1 MPEFGGLQIEVR
13 CVRCGRL
20 PTADITLYEMQNH
33 LHICNICR
41 LEAERKGKQIAWV
54 KDTQVEPSPPASLTM
69 PTDSLRTRLLT
80 STLPPDSV
88 FAMFELPLDTP
99 IPQIREATKQQMSL
113 WMRKPDSAEKKAMIT
128 RLREWMEK
136 IQNEQSFEAYRESL
150 RTLTRKEG
158 SALSVGGR
166 SVLTAQEFLEACEKS
181 QEGWADGERYLRTG
195 QLRQWILFQLE
206 DRDLAT
212 EARRYQ
218 TQTGISDFRALNEML
233 YCLMPERSFR
243 LYQYERWQAL
253 DTVPSATTPEELAA
267 LCDIHWNIAEYHL
280 YNGSLVFWL
289 ERSLGL
295 QGLKAYYDTVLAGY
309 TTQGQDRGVGLELLL
324 ERAVPGLKKPK
335 LVMTFD
341 GNEGSYTLNA
351 WDREI
356 EHKPITVT
364 VTNVTRG
371 FTSVDIGLQPGPGGA
386 EPEWITMYP
395 ITLRGR
401 PGVGMPGRTTL
412 TLTKLEQLKRGR
424 TYRRTLNISVRGERG
439 QFAEEKFSIILRSM
453 WFFEG
458 LRGKL
463 WMWGLRGGIPGLAWN
478 FVAGALLALLP
489 FLVIPALVPLAF
501 FNWYNQLG
509 SQISFNVVLEAI
521 ATGLVDVLHFTDLLP
536 GYAFTFPVIAGA
548 ILGFVGFWV
557 GIGKGHTDY
566 PVQRNASGFRK
577 GAFWLSVLFG
587 VVLLYRDSRYSVID
601 ATLQSTR
608 NHGDSYYSNYLILN
622 AIQYG
627 SGALIGGLLI
637 FFIACVLASNHY
649 RLEKYLR
656 TRYQTLLNPPGRL

>member
-33 LHICNICR
+33 LYICNICR
-41 LEAERKGKQIAWV
+41 LEAERKGKHIAWV
-54 KDTQVEPSPPASLTM
+54 KGTQVESSPLASLAM
-69 PTDSLRTRLLT
+69 PTDSLRTRPLT
-80 STLPPDSV
+80 SNLPPDSV
-88 FAMFELPLDTP
+88 FAMFELPLDTS
-99 IPQIREATKQQMSL
+99 IPQIRETTRQQMSL
-113 WMRKPDSAEKKAMIT
+113 WMRKPDSAEKKAMIN

-136 IQNEQSFEAYRESL
+136 IQDEQSFEAYRESL

-206 DRDLAT
+206 DRDLAA

-218 TQTGISDFRALNEML
+218 TQTGVSDFRALNEML
-233 YCLMPERSFR
+233 YCFVPERPFR
-243 LYQYERWQAL
+243 LYQHERWQAL
-253 DTVPSATTPEELAA
+253 DTVPSATTPGELAT
-267 LCDIHWNIAEYHL
+267 LCDTHWSIAENHL
-280 YNGSLVFWL
+280 YNGTLVFWL
-289 ERSLGL
+289 ERSRGI
-295 QGLKAYYDTVLAGY
+295 QGLKAYYDTALAGY
-309 TTQGQDRGVGLELLL
+309 ATQEQDRGVGLELLL

-335 LVMTFD
+335 LVVAFD
-341 GNEGSYTLNA
+341 GNEGSYTLNT

-371 FTSVDIGLQPGPGGA
+371 FTSVDIALQPGPGGA

-395 ITLRGR
+395 TTLRGR
-401 PGVGMPGRTTL
+401 PGAGLPGRTAIA
-412 TLTKLEQLKRGR
+412 LTKLEQLKRGR
-424 TYRRTLNISVRGERG
+424 TYRRTLSMRVRGEHG
-439 QFAEEKFSIILRSM
+439 QPSEEKFPLILHTM
-453 WFFEG
+453 WFFQG

-478 FVAGALLALLP
+478 FAAGALLTFLP
-489 FLVIPALVPLAF
+489 FLLIPELFPSAF
-501 FNWYNQLG
+501 SNWYDQLG
-509 SQISFNVVLEAI
+509 SQISFNVVLQAV
-521 ATGLVDVLHFTDLLP
+521 ATGLVDVLHFTDLFP
-536 GYAFTFPVIAGA
+536 GYSFTFPVVTGA

-566 PVQRNASGFRK
+566 PDQRNASGFRQ
-577 GAFWLSVLFG
+577 GAFWLSVLF
-587 VVLLYRDSRYSVID
+587 VAVLLYRDGGYSVIG
-601 ATLQSTR
+601 AALQNTGYYGIYR
-608 NHGDSYYSNYLILN
+608 NYQILN

-627 SGALIGGLLI
+627 SGALIGWLLI
-637 FFIACVLASNHY
+637 FLIACILASIHY
-649 RLEKYLR
+649 RLEKYVR
-656 TRYQTLLNPPGRL
+656 NHYQALLNPAGRL